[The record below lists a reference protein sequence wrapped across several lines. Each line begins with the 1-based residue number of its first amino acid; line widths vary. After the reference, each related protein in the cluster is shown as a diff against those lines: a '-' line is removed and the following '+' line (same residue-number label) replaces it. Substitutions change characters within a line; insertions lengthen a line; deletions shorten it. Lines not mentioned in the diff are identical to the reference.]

1 MSELPTRG
9 LVVDPTIN
17 IFEPEQ
23 PMNRRERAQAQRE
36 IRAERARMAGDPL
49 LTPAQAANVG
59 GGFAPLAGIAD
70 VLGLYPAFPD
80 ADMTVE
86 EMAMGPRSPSLMQ
99 NVMEGNFL
107 DSALQLAGVLPIVGG
122 AAKSARVARG
132 SMDEF
137 KEILQAGIEAKDPN
151 LRQVI
156 DGHPAVLEAQAQIG
170 RIPTTDSAPN
180 FGTAEWEA
188 NRVFQFGKGEEARE
202 VIGYEDAVDEL
213 YDSSTKLGW
222 TDDGFEYPGPAS
234 RGAGKPVAIFVMGPP
249 ASGKSSISNPLA
261 RKYNATI
268 IDPDEAKKILPEYQG
283 GVGANAVHKESQQ
296 ISQMVQEVAVAEGDN
311 LVIPTVGDKADKVRE
326 KIQRLRD
333 AGYEIQLVDVAVPA
347 EDAAIRMFR
356 RFGATGRI
364 IPVEKL
370 NQVGNKPSQTYD
382 ILKQEEVADGY
393 TRIDNSVGQ
402 RDPKPVIED
411 EAGLLEGTDIR
422 LAESRGRRYGGSV
435 QSNVSRNN
443 PPSYRTSA
451 EKTGGISTL

>member
-1 MSELPTRG
+1 MQIFIPG
-9 LVVDPTIN
+9 LDPTID
-17 IFEPEQ
+17 IFDDP
-23 PMNRRERAQAQRE
+23 RD
-36 IRAERARMAGDPL
+36 AEPL

-59 GGFAPLAGIAD
+59 GGFADP
-70 VLGLYPAFPD
+70 LGLVDIFGGYPAFPSD
-80 ADMTVE
+80 EMSVE
-86 EMAMGPRSPSLMQ
+86 EMLVGPRSPSLVENLRQ
-99 NVMEGNFL
+99 GEYL
-107 DSALQLAGVLPIVGG
+107 DAALQAAGAIPFVGPV
-122 AAKSARVARG
+122 AKGLRAARG

-137 KEILQAGIEAKDPN
+137 KEILEAGIEAKDPN
-151 LRQVI
+151 LRQMI
-156 DGHPAVLEAQAQIG
+156 DTHPAVLEAQAQIG

-180 FGTAEWEA
+180 YGTAEWEA
-188 NRVFQFGKGEEARE
+188 NRVFQFGRGEEARE
-202 VIGYEDAVDEL
+202 VVGYDDAVDEL
-213 YDSSTKLGW
+213 YESSKRLGW
-222 TDDGFEYPGPAS
+222 TDDGLEYPGPAS
-234 RGAGKPVAIFVMGPP
+234 RGAGKPVAIFVIGPP
-249 ASGKSSISNPLA
+249 ASGKSSISNPIA

-296 ISQMVQEVAVAEGDN
+296 ISQMMQEVAVAEGDN
-311 LVIPTVGDKADKVRE
+311 LVIPTVGDKADKLRG
-326 KIQRLRD
+326 KIQRLKD

-347 EDAAIRMFR
+347 EEAAVRMFR

-402 RDPKPVIED
+402 RDLKPVVED

-435 QSNVSRNN
+435 QSSVAGNN

-451 EKTGGISTL
+451 EKTGGITTL

>member
-1 MSELPTRG
+1 MQPTSS
-9 LVVDPTIN
+9 VMDPTID
-17 IFEPEQ
+17 IFEPEE

-36 IRAERARMAGDPL
+36 MLARANDPL

-59 GGFAPLAGIAD
+59 AGFTPGAGVAD

-107 DSALQLAGVLPIVGG
+107 DSALQLAGVLPVVGG
-122 AAKSARVARG
+122 VAKSARVARAASG

-137 KEILQAGIEAKDPN
+137 KEILEAGIQAKDPN
-151 LRQVI
+151 LRQAI
-156 DGHPAVLEAQAQIG
+156 DSHPAVLEAQAQIG

-180 FGTAEWEA
+180 YGTAEWET
-188 NRVFQFGKGEEARE
+188 NRVFQFGKGEQARE

-213 YDSSTKLGW
+213 YDSSKRLGW
-222 TDDGFEYPGPAS
+222 ADDGLEYPGPAS

-249 ASGKSSISNPLA
+249 ASGKSSISNPIA

-311 LVIPTVGDKADKVRE
+311 LVIPTVGDKADKVRG

-435 QSNVSRNN
+435 QSSVSRNN

-451 EKTGGISTL
+451 EKTGGITTL